1 MAGARSTASPAE
13 PLRGVESP
21 WAWIAPVLGILLL
34 GLFAY
39 GNSLHGE
46 FVFDDIRQVRDNLA
60 IRDLGAFL
68 GPSGYWSYPNRFVAY
83 ATFALNYRLGGLDVF
98 GYHLANQIIHLLA
111 SLLVYRLVVLAF
123 RTPLVR
129 NTPLARNDRGVSF
142 VAAALF
148 VTHPLGT
155 QAVTYIVQRLTSLAS
170 LFYLLAVVLY
180 LTWRLAAESAGAR
193 PGRRAAMYAGVL
205 VSSLLAVRT
214 KEIAFTLPAAMALVE
229 LLFFPAGGLRR
240 WLPIL
245 PVGAITLLIP
255 ASWIDFRGPIA
266 AVAASADHA
275 TRLLTPVS
283 RLDYLKTQAV
293 VVVEYL
299 RLLVWPSGQNLDYDF
314 PVFTSALNPR
324 VLFSLVGLGSLAAFA
339 IWIARRAAPR
349 PGRTSLD
356 PAFRVVAFGIGWFF
370 VTLAV
375 ESSLIPIIDVIY
387 EHRAYLPS
395 VGMYAVAATLVG
407 LLFLRIAPENAER
420 VTVLTGVALALLLG
434 SLTLQRNAVWA
445 NAVTLW
451 SDVAEKSP
459 GKARPHLLLGEALD
473 AAGKRGEAE
482 REFRRAVEIDPEF
495 PPGRTSLATF
505 LQKSGRARDAEAEYR
520 VVLQLDPGQYPA
532 IFNLAEILWSS
543 GRREEAAELYR
554 RFLELAPAGSGA
566 GRAIAATRAGDS
578 ARFPGEPP
586 AKLR

>member
-1 MAGARSTASPAE
+1 MPGTRPSASPAGR
-13 PLRGVESP
+13 LRWVQGR
-21 WAWIAPVLGILLL
+21 WGWTAPVLGILVL

-68 GPSGYWSYPNRFVAY
+68 GPGGYRLYPNRFVGY

-98 GYHLANQIIHLLA
+98 GYHLANLIIHLLA
-111 SLLVYRLVVLAF
+111 SLLVFRLVELTF

-129 NTPLARNDRGVSF
+129 ETRLAPNARGVAF

-148 VTHPLGT
+148 ATHPLGT
-155 QAVTYIVQRLTSLAS
+155 QAVTYVVQRFAS
-170 LFYLLAVVLY
+170 LTALLY
-180 LTWRLAAESAGAR
+180 LSAVALYLSWRLAAES
-193 PGRRAAMYAGVL
+193 PGVREWRRAALYAGVL

-214 KEIAFTLPAAMALVE
+214 KEIAFTLPAALALAE

-240 WLPIL
+240 WLPVL
-245 PVGAITLLIP
+245 PVGAIALLIP
-255 ASWIDFRGPIA
+255 ASWIDFRGPA
-266 AVAASADHA
+266 AEVAASADRV

-283 RLDYLKTQAV
+283 RFDYLKTQAV
-293 VVVEYL
+293 VLCEYL
-299 RLLVWPSGQNLDYDF
+299 RLLVWPSGQNLDHDL
-314 PVFTSALNPR
+314 PVYTSALHPR
-324 VLFSLVGLGSLAAFA
+324 VLFSLAVLGSLAAFA
-339 IWIARRAAPR
+339 IWAARRTAARAGR
-349 PGRTSLD
+349 PSLD

-370 VTLAV
+370 VAQAV
-375 ESSLIPIIDVIY
+375 ESSLVPIVDVIY

-395 VGMYAVAATLVG
+395 VGMYAAAATLLG
-407 LLFLRIAPENAER
+407 LLLLRVAPENAGR

-451 SDVAEKSP
+451 SDAAEKSP
-459 GKARPHLLLGEALD
+459 GKARPHLLLGEAFD

-495 PPGRTSLATF
+495 SPGRTSLATF
-505 LQKSGRARDAEAEYR
+505 LQRSGRARDAEAEYR
-520 VVLQLDPGQYPA
+520 VVLRLDPDHYPA
-532 IFNLAEILWSS
+532 IFNLAELLWSS
-543 GRREEAAELYR
+543 GRRDEAAALYR
-554 RFLELAPAGSGA
+554 RYLELSPAGSGA
-566 GRAIAATRAGDS
+566 GHAIAAARAGGGS
-578 ARFPGEPP
+578 QQAAPP
-586 AKLR
+586 AAPR